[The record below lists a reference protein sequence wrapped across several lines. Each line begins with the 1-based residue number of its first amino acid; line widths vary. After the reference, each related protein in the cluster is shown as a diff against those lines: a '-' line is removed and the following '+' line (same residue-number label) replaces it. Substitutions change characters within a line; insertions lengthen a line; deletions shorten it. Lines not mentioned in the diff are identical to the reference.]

1 MGDSPRCAHDN
12 NHEQQPNLERPV
24 HAGPARDPGDVCCS
38 QSLTRV
44 TLCKAP
50 VRSLQGVG
58 GTATGSLL
66 PYNVRRDGHDRG
78 PPRRAVAE
86 FHSITGRQRHSAVVA
101 YTKYGYATML
111 GWSSQ
116 YLGRNAQNAP
126 RAALQ
131 TRPTSDESP
140 RGCGQ
145 RLQRPTPVHDPVQ
158 LYVVAA
164 SVDSMT
170 TRA

>member
-86 FHSITGRQRHSAVVA
+86 FHSITGRQRHSGLSCCSLYEIPTDTRPRAGMVLAILRSKRTKRTARRAPDTTDVRRESTWLRAAVTKA
-101 YTKYGYATML
+101 YTRARPGATIC
-111 GWSSQ
+111 
-116 YLGRNAQNAP
+116 R
-126 RAALQ
+126 
-131 TRPTSDESP
+131 
-140 RGCGQ
+140 CGE
-145 RLQRPTPVHDPVQ
+145 R
-158 LYVVAA
+158 
-164 SVDSMT
+164 
-170 TRA
+170 

>member
-66 PYNVRRDGHDRG
+66 PIRRDGHDRG
-78 PPRRAVAE
+78 PPRRRPVAE
-86 FHSITGRQRHSAVVA
+86 FHSITDNRPTAALSCCSLYEIRIRDHAGMVLAILRSKRTKRTARRAPDTTDVRRASTWLRAAVTKA
-101 YTKYGYATML
+101 YTRARPGATIC
-111 GWSSQ
+111 
-116 YLGRNAQNAP
+116 R
-126 RAALQ
+126 
-131 TRPTSDESP
+131 
-140 RGCGQ
+140 CGE
-145 RLQRPTPVHDPVQ
+145 R
-158 LYVVAA
+158 
-164 SVDSMT
+164 
-170 TRA
+170 